1 MRTGKS
7 EAFLVDH
14 GKTVEEEK
22 SGILFDY
29 FERGA
34 DTMFVKF
41 KRYKFLVIVLSLLL
55 ILISSSFAY
64 EQKSTG
70 YLEVIG

>member
-1 MRTGKS
+1 MVKLLKRKNQ
-7 EAFLVDH
+7 EYFL
-14 GKTVEEEK
+14 T
-22 SGILFDY
+22 ILK
-29 FERGA
+29 EGL
-34 DTMFVKF
+34 TQMFVKF